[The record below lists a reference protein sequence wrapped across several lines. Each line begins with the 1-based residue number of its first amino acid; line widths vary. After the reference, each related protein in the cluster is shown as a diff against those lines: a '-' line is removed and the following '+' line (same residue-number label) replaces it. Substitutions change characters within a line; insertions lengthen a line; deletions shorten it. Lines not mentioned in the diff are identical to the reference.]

1 MFILIS
7 LDSGANI
14 EKYLEQNAFTL
25 FFCLRY
31 SVKKKKKRN
40 ILKSLG
46 VVEVFEAKLD
56 EVLSHLV

>member
-31 SVKKKKKRN
+31 SVKKKKRN